1 MQLRM
6 PCLTTCNKGGN
17 MIAAVDKGSVI
28 KFISDNHKMCFEP
41 LTATGVSAES
51 IKSLLVKDKMNYVV
65 METENTGMINTFCIN
80 ECYGNLQST
89 ISYLDT

>member
-1 MQLRM
+1 
-6 PCLTTCNKGGN
+6 

-28 KFISDNHKMCFEP
+28 KFISDNHKMCFVP

-80 ECYGNLQST
+80 ECYGNYKVQLVILEPKSAAQ
-89 ISYLDT
+89 